1 VADTTDNAE
10 LIHRAFAVF
19 TAGNMDAFMDLF
31 TDDAVVQ
38 TDPSFPEGGT
48 LVGQEPIRRF
58 HEGLNEGWHGGV
70 EVIPTDVRS
79 SGDCVLATFDWT
91 ATGEASGIEMSS
103 QWHIVVWVRNG
114 KIARWQYFR
123 EHADALDAAGLGG

>member
-1 VADTTDNAE
+1 MANPTDNAE
-10 LIHRAFAVF
+10 LVHRVF
-19 TAGNMDAFMDLF
+19 TAFTAGDMNTFMDLF

-58 HEGLNEGWHGGV
+58 HEGLQEGWHGGG
-70 EVIPTDVRS
+70 EVIATDVRTA
-79 SGDCVLATFDWT
+79 GDRVLATCDWT
-91 ATGEASGIEMSS
+91 GTGEASGIQASS

-114 KIARWQYFR
+114 QVARWQYFR
-123 EHADALDAAGLGG
+123 ERADALDAAGLQD